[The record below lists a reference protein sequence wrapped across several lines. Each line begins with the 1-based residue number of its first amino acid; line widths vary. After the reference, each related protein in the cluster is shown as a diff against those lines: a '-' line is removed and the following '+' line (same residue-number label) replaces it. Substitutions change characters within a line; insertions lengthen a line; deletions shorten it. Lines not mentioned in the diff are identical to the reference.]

1 VTSSIHKTAAWPGD
15 AGVPDLPEAAGL
27 PGEDVLARLRTMP
40 AGLTS
45 GEASR
50 RLALVGPNALRGHVV
65 GPVAVLGR
73 QLMNPFLLLLAATA
87 VISILLRDQ
96 TDAVI
101 ILGIIILSVGLGF
114 VNEYRSE
121 RAIAD
126 LHARVR
132 HTARVLRDGGLTP
145 VDVRTLVPGDI
156 VVLDVGD
163 IVPADLRLLDS
174 QALACEEA
182 VLTGEAVPADKTAAA
197 VRAEEGLSPSSC
209 AMMGTVVRGGTG
221 RGVVVRTGSATQLGR
236 IAARLGGRM
245 PETAFQQG
253 LRAFS
258 RLLVWITTTVTT
270 VVFAVNAIARHSLF
284 ESLLFA
290 LAIAVSLTPQ
300 LLPAIVTVSLATGAR
315 RMAQRSVLVKRLVS
329 IEDLGNIVVLFT
341 DKTGTLTEGKIGF
354 AAALDSNG
362 ASSPEVLGLGMLCT
376 TAATG
381 GDGIIPGNATNML
394 DAALWA
400 SPATRQLDLRQW
412 RRIAAAPFDYER
424 RLMSVLVDDGTRRRL
439 IVKGAPESVL
449 ARCIER
455 PPGFEELLAAHFD
468 AGSRVVAV
476 ATREATGLTAITPAD
491 EHDLVPAGLLL
502 FADPPKADAG
512 SALVRL
518 QELGITVKILTG
530 DNQLVAQ
537 KVCRDLGIAVSG
549 TLTGAAL
556 GQMSDQEVTAAL
568 ATTTIFARVSP
579 EQKARLIRLQR
590 QTGLDVGFLGD
601 GVNDAVA
608 LHDAD
613 VGISVESAADVAKDA
628 ADIVL
633 VTKDL
638 GILADGVAE
647 GRRIFANTIKY
658 VLMATSSNFGNML
671 STAAGSML
679 LPFLPLLPAQ
689 VLLGNLLYDVSE
701 MTIPT
706 DNVDQ
711 EQLHRPAYW
720 DMGLIRRFMIM
731 FGPINSLFDF
741 SIFAVMLL
749 AFSAGPTLFRSGYFV
764 ETFVTQTLIIFAL
777 RTRRVPFF
785 RSRPSWPLAATTASI
800 TLAGASLPFWPIGAF
815 LGFAPLPLAFFG
827 VIAIL
832 VVVYIVLVDAT
843 KTWFFRAAAS
853 RSTAGADH
861 SSRQAHRRA
870 ARMVVR

>member
-1 VTSSIHKTAAWPGD
+1 
-15 AGVPDLPEAAGL
+15 
-27 PGEDVLARLRTMP
+27 
-40 AGLTS
+40 
-45 GEASR
+45 
-50 RLALVGPNALRGHVV
+50 
-65 GPVAVLGR
+65 
-73 QLMNPFLLLLAATA
+73 
-87 VISILLRDQ
+87 
-96 TDAVI
+96 
-101 ILGIIILSVGLGF
+101 
-114 VNEYRSE
+114 
-121 RAIAD
+121 
-126 LHARVR
+126 
-132 HTARVLRDGGLTP
+132 
-145 VDVRTLVPGDI
+145 
-156 VVLDVGD
+156 
-163 IVPADLRLLDS
+163 
-174 QALACEEA
+174 
-182 VLTGEAVPADKTAAA
+182 
-197 VRAEEGLSPSSC
+197 
-209 AMMGTVVRGGTG
+209 
-221 RGVVVRTGSATQLGR
+221 
-236 IAARLGGRM
+236 
-245 PETAFQQG
+245 
-253 LRAFS
+253 
-258 RLLVWITTTVTT
+258 
-270 VVFAVNAIARHSLF
+270 
-284 ESLLFA
+284 
-290 LAIAVSLTPQ
+290 
-300 LLPAIVTVSLATGAR
+300 
-315 RMAQRSVLVKRLVS
+315 
-329 IEDLGNIVVLFT
+329 
-341 DKTGTLTEGKIGF
+341 
-354 AAALDSNG
+354 
-362 ASSPEVLGLGMLCT
+362 MLCT

-381 GDGIIPGNATNML
+381 GGGIVPGNATNLL

-400 SPATRQLDLRQW
+400 SPATRRLDLGQW

-424 RLMSVLVDDGTRRRL
+424 RLVSVLVDDGTRRRL

-455 PPGFEELLAAHFD
+455 PPGFEELLAAQFD

-491 EHDLVPAGLLL
+491 EHDLVPAGLLV
-502 FADPPKADAG
+502 FADPPKADAA

-537 KVCRDLGIAVSG
+537 KVCRDLGIVVSG

-556 GQMSDQEVTAAL
+556 GQMSDQEITAAL
-568 ATTTIFARVSP
+568 ATTTIFARISP
-579 EQKARLIRLQR
+579 EQKARIIRLQR
-590 QTGLDVGFLGD
+590 RTGLDVGFLGD

-638 GILADGVAE
+638 AILADGVAE

-658 VLMATSSNFGNML
+658 VVMATSSNFGNML
-671 STAAGSML
+671 STAVGSLL

-720 DMGLIRRFMIM
+720 DMGLIRRFMIV
-731 FGPINSLFDF
+731 FGPINSFFDF
-741 SIFAVMLL
+741 SIFAVLLL
-749 AFSAGPTLFRSGYFV
+749 AFGAGATLFRSGYFV

-785 RSRPSWPLAATTASI
+785 RSRPSWPLAVTTATV

-815 LGFAPLPLAFFG
+815 LGFAPLPAVFFG

-843 KTWFFRAAAS
+843 KTWFFRAVAS
-853 RSTAGADH
+853 RSMTRENGSPPHAD
-861 SSRQAHRRA
+861 RRA
-870 ARMVVR
+870 TRMLVR

>member
-1 VTSSIHKTAAWPGD
+1 MTSSIHKTAAWSDG
-15 AGVPDLPEAAGL
+15 AGVPDLHASAGL
-27 PGEDVLARLRTMP
+27 PVEEVLARLSTVRT
-40 AGLTS
+40 GLTS

-65 GPVAVLGR
+65 GSLDVLGR

-101 ILGIIILSVGLGF
+101 ILGITTLSVGLGF

-145 VDVRTLVPGDI
+145 VDVRAIVPGDI

-182 VLTGEAVPADKTAAA
+182 VLTGESVPADKTVAA
-197 VRAEEGLSPSSC
+197 VTAEEGLSPSSC

-258 RLLVWITTTVTT
+258 RLLVWITTTVTV
-270 VVFAVNAIARHSLF
+270 VVFVVNAIARHSVF

-354 AAALDSNG
+354 AAALDPNG
-362 ASSPEVLGLGMLCT
+362 ASSPEVLRLGMLCT
-376 TAATG
+376 TAMTG
-381 GDGIIPGNATNML
+381 GIIPGNATNVL

-400 SPATRQLDLRQW
+400 SPATRHFDLRQC
-412 RRIAAAPFDYER
+412 RRIAVAPFDYER

-449 ARCIER
+449 ARCIEC
-455 PPGFEELLAAHFD
+455 PPGFQELLAAQFG

-476 ATREATGLTAITPAD
+476 ATREATGLTAITPA
-491 EHDLVPAGLLL
+491 EERDLIPAGLLV
-502 FADPPKADAG
+502 FADPPKADAA

-518 QELGITVKILTG
+518 QQLGITVKILTG
-530 DNQLVAQ
+530 DNELVAQ
-537 KVCRDLGIAVSG
+537 KVCRDLGIAASG
-549 TLTGAAL
+549 ALTGTAL
-556 GQMSDQEVTAAL
+556 GQMSDQEATAAL

-590 QTGLDVGFLGD
+590 QLGLDVGFLGD

-638 GILADGVAE
+638 AILADGVAE

-658 VLMATSSNFGNML
+658 VVMATSSNFGNMF
-671 STAAGSML
+671 STAVGSLL

-706 DNVDQ
+706 DNVDD

-720 DMGLIRRFMIM
+720 DMGLIRRFMIV

-749 AFSAGPTLFRSGYFV
+749 AFGAGATLFRSGYFV

-785 RSRPSWPLAATTASI
+785 RSRPSWPLAATTATV

-815 LGFAPLPLAFFG
+815 LGFAPLPAVFFG

-843 KTWFFRAAAS
+843 KTWFFRAVAS
-853 RSTAGADH
+853 RSTTREDRSPPYAG
-861 SSRQAHRRA
+861 RRA
-870 ARMVVR
+870 ARMLVR